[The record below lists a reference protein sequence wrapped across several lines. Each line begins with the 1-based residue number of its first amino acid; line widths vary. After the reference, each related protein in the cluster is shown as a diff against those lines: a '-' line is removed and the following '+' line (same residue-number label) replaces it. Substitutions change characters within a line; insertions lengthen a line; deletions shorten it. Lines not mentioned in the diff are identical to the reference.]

1 MAASKKAAGRWRMSP
16 NLENAYFLA
25 TASPSG
31 HDRQRENSRKSA
43 RDAKRAIDAVE
54 VVVCGGINVVPNH
67 HHGHRAGGGSHPVRY
82 QGGTVRQVSE
92 VTPRA

>member
-1 MAASKKAAGRWRMSP
+1 MSDAVL
-16 NLENAYFLA
+16 NLENAYFLDGA
-25 TASPSG
+25 APRP
-31 HDRQRENSRKSA
+31 HDGRSTNRRESR
-43 RDAKRAIDAVE
+43 RGAKRAIDAVE

-67 HHGHRAGGGSHPVRY
+67 HHGHRAGGGFHPVRY